1 MDAGGAGDSAAV
13 TARARFLAAL
23 HAGAT
28 VPVAAAAAGTTA
40 ARLYRARRVDRGFAA
55 AWDAARAT
63 PAAPSQWGPQLRRRF
78 IAALAQSGSPAQ
90 AAAQVGR
97 TLAGAYA
104 LRQRSA
110 RFAADWV
117 TAQER
122 ALDQLEA
129 AMASRALA
137 VAPDFD
143 GVQRTLARGRMATR
157 DAAGDRLAMFLL
169 KALRPEKFD
178 RRRGVAPPPPVP
190 RYDRDQLVARLR
202 EVSRRIAREDGALP
216 GTLP

>member
-1 MDAGGAGDSAAV
+1 MDAGGGDSAAV

-23 HAGAT
+23 HASAT

-40 ARLYRARRVDRGFAA
+40 ARLYRARRGDRDFAA
-55 AWDAARAT
+55 AWDAARAA
-63 PAAPSQWGPQLRRRF
+63 PAIQTQWGPQLRRRF
-78 IAALAQSGSPAQ
+78 IAALAQTGSPAQ
-90 AAAQVGR
+90 AAAHVGR

-117 TAQER
+117 AAQER
-122 ALDQLEA
+122 TLDQLEA

-137 VAPDFD
+137 VAPGFD
-143 GVQRTLARGRMATR
+143 GVQRTLARGRAAAP

-178 RRRGVAPPPPVP
+178 RRRGVAAPPPAP
-190 RYDRDQLVARLR
+190 RYDREQLVARLR
-202 EVSRRIAREDGALP
+202 EVSRRVAREDGFLP
-216 GTLP
+216 GGGH